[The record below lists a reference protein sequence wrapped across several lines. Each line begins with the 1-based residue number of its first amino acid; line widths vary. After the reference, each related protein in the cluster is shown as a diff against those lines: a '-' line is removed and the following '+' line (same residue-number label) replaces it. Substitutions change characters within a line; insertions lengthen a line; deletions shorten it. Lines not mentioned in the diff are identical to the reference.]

1 MFWIVGCT
9 VPLRAYT
16 SGFSKLMSQST
27 QSSFVNKLFFLE
39 QNRLC
44 TELRDKPIHQ
54 CHNLFLSSP
63 CSLIK
68 TLFEVTTLL
77 HAGIT
82 PPSRQLDMLP
92 VCSLSVFLA
101 PSVCLCRPLL
111 LFFPSCCPSFPPSS
125 DSWMESSS
133 NPVGGKPTPQDPV
146 CHL

>member
-1 MFWIVGCT
+1 MLWCT
-9 VPLRAYT
+9 VPSRAFT
-16 SGFSKLMSQST
+16 SGFSELMSQSK
-27 QSSFVNKLFFLE
+27 QPSLVNKLFFLE

-44 TELRDKPIHQ
+44 MELHDKPIHQ

-82 PPSRQLDMLP
+82 PPSRQHDMLP

-101 PSVCLCRPLL
+101 LSVCLCCPLL
-111 LFFPSCCPSFPPSS
+111 LLLLLFLLSFFPPIFRLL
-125 DSWMESSS
+125 DGVE
-133 NPVGGKPTPQDPV
+133 
-146 CHL
+146 L